1 MVEIYV
7 LMYKN
12 RKMRPV
18 ETILRRGRGRMKEK
32 DGGGEFEY
40 DII

>member
-1 MVEIYV
+1 MNKGCRRLNMGKCYV

-18 ETILRRGRGRMKEK
+18 GSIPELS
-32 DGGGEFEY
+32 GGEK
-40 DII
+40 